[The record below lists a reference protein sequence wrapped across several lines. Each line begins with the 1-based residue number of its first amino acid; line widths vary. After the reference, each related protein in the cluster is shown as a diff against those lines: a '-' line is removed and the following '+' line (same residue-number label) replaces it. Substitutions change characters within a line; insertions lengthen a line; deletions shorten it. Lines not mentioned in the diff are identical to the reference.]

1 MMLLNPLTKISYI
14 NLHIRDKESKVQA
27 EQDAWTNSI
36 AQINKVWTW
45 ELDTLGSNFSL
56 LRIYWITHES
66 YSNALF
72 SSFLI
77 HKMEWWKW

>member
-45 ELDTLGSNFSL
+45 ELDTLGSNFSSTLHL
-56 LRIYWITHES
+56 LNNS
-66 YSNALF
+66 
-72 SSFLI
+72 
-77 HKMEWWKW
+77 WKLLKRSIL